1 MKTIKEEKDRNY
13 VNMQVN
19 PCKMCMP
26 MGASQALKGFK
37 NTMNIIHGSQG
48 CSTYIRRH
56 MAAHYNEPID
66 IASSSLSEEGT
77 VYGGSKN
84 LKIGISNLV
93 KMYQPEIVGVL
104 TTCLAETIGDDINRI
119 VKEVRESDEF
129 SGVDIIPIPTPGYG
143 GSQSEGY
150 FAAIKGI
157 IMYYGSKL
165 SYEDNNEINEEDNT
179 FIEENISVDDHL
191 NIIISNATCEDIRE
205 IKRMIHILGVKA
217 LILPDISDVLDA
229 PFTAHYDKLS
239 SDGVSRE
246 ELMTVFKGKATIELG
261 ELVADQYSPGL
272 YLEEVYDIPS
282 YRMPLPIGMNGT
294 DRFIETILSIY
305 QIEIPKELTLE
316 RGRLL
321 DGMIDSHKHSALGK
335 CAVFGDMDLVYGI
348 SSLLLENG
356 VELKIAATGSATKKF
371 KTRMTKLLDKYNTEG
386 IILQDTDF
394 ETIRE
399 VIQEEKV
406 NLMIGNSDGK
416 FIWEKDGID
425 FIRVGF
431 PVHDHIG
438 AQRKLRMGYK
448 GSIRLL
454 DEIINHLLDQK
465 HSGYRN
471 RMIDKYYPKKTMRM
485 EESLCQM

>member
-1 MKTIKEEKDRNY
+1 MKKYKTEKDRNY

-37 NTMNIIHGSQG
+37 STMNIIHGSQG

-56 MAAHYNEPID
+56 MAAHYNEPVD

-93 KMYQPEIVGVL
+93 NMYQPEIVGVL
-104 TTCLAETIGDDINRI
+104 TTCLAETIGDDIERI
-119 VKEVRESDEF
+119 VKEVRELEEF
-129 SGVDIIPIPTPGYG
+129 DNVDIIPIPTPGYG
-143 GSQSEGY
+143 GSESEGY
-150 FAAIKGI
+150 FAAIRGI
-157 IMYYGSKL
+157 IKYYSTKL
-165 SYEDNNEINEEDNT
+165 TFDEVENYHEQTSGPDHHIN
-179 FIEENISVDDHL
+179 IV
-191 NIIISNATCEDIRE
+191 ISNATCEDIRE
-205 IKRMIHILGVKA
+205 VKRIVALLGVKA

-229 PFTAHYDKLS
+229 PYKPHYDKLS
-239 SDGVSRE
+239 IDGVSRE
-246 ELMTVFKGKATIELG
+246 EVMTVFKAKATIELG
-261 ELVADQYSPGL
+261 DIVAEQYSPSL
-272 YLEEVYDIPS
+272 FLQDVYDIPS
-282 YRMPLPIGMNGT
+282 YRMPLPIGINGT
-294 DRFIETILSIY
+294 DRFIETILGIY
-305 QIEIPKELTLE
+305 DIELPKELQLE

-335 CAVFGDMDLVYGI
+335 CCVFGDMDLVYGI
-348 SSLLLENG
+348 SSLLVENG
-356 VELKIAATGSATKKF
+356 VEVKIASTGATTKKF
-371 KTRMTKLLDKYNTEG
+371 KVKMCNLLDKYNTSG
-386 IILQDTDF
+386 LVLQDTDF

-399 VIQEEKV
+399 AIKDEEV

-416 FIWEKDGID
+416 FIWEKDHVD

-448 GSIRLL
+448 GSMRLL

-465 HSGYRN
+465 HSGYRD
-471 RMIDKYYPKKTMRM
+471 RMLDNYYPKKTIKM
-485 EESLCQM
+485 EETLWQM